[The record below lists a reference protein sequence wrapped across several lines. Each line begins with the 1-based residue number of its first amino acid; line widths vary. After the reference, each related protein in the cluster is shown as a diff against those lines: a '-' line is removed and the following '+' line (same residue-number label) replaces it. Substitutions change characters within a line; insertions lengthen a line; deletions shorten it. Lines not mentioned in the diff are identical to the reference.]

1 MDGVLYKCINDSTAK
16 KLRKY
21 LKKGKDDV
29 FLLEEFNKK
38 SKLNIRVEAG
48 VYEAK
53 ERPVLKGLKF
63 KKGIS
68 KVINADGT
76 FIVLKINNVIPVQSK
91 ELPYVKGLVTA
102 RYQDYLM
109 KEWLNEL
116 NAKYKVEFN
125 EQVYNQLIPE

>member
-1 MDGVLYKCINDSTAK
+1 M
-16 KLRKY
+16 
-21 LKKGKDDV
+21 
-29 FLLEEFNKK
+29 
-38 SKLNIRVEAG
+38 
-48 VYEAK
+48 
-53 ERPVLKGLKF
+53 F

-91 ELPYVKGLVTA
+91 DLPYVKGLVTA